1 MAHCWSAAD
10 PAVCEVK
17 RDGGMQEI
25 LDTRSKIHWIHWK
38 MRSGVLKVTEAH
50 VHGGADAGDVDGWSM
65 ARLDVGGARGEWD
78 CGVLLICDWI

>member
-1 MAHCWSAAD
+1 M
-10 PAVCEVK
+10 
-17 RDGGMQEI
+17 
-25 LDTRSKIHWIHWK
+25 
-38 MRSGVLKVTEAH
+38 TEAH